1 MRIALI
7 DDETHARESI
17 RLLLERHC
25 PEVSVVFEGGE
36 GDVNLELLKAAA
48 PDLVIMDLTL
58 AALTKDL
65 FSRLRSTFA
74 NRLLILTAHE
84 APMAGHPAGGLPVL
98 LKPVDGAELKV
109 YLDTMNARK
118 VDVPHQTHQLKNQ

>member
-7 DDETHARESI
+7 DDETHARESMRI
-17 RLLLERHC
+17 LLGLHC
-25 PEVSVVFEGGE
+25 PEASVVFEGGE
-36 GDVNLELLKAAA
+36 GDVNLEQLEAAA

-74 NRLLILTAHE
+74 NRLLVLTAHE
-84 APMAGHPAGGLPVL
+84 APMDGHPARGLPVL
-98 LKPVDGAELKV
+98 LKPVDGAELKAF
-109 YLDTMNARK
+109 LGDMIARK
-118 VDVPHQTHQLKNQ
+118 EGVPNRSHQL

>member
-17 RLLLERHC
+17 RLLLKRHC

-36 GDVNLELLKAAA
+36 GDVNMELLEATA
-48 PDLVIMDLTL
+48 PDLVIMDLTC

-65 FSRLRSTFA
+65 FGQLCSTFA

-84 APMAGHPAGGLPVL
+84 APMVGHPARGLPVL
-98 LKPVDGAELKV
+98 LKPVDGAELKAF
-109 YLDTMNARK
+109 LDTMNVGK
-118 VDVPHQTHQLKNQ
+118 EDVPNRSQ